1 MSKPSASSPPSE
13 TVCTHTVEV
22 GKTVLSLDLV
32 DSQLDLSER
41 LLLILV
47 EVGERKLKDSTLE
60 GIVGVLCEWTK
71 GRARQGEGDAR
82 MRGQEEEGK
91 GTHSIPGIG

>member
-1 MSKPSASSPPSE
+1 M
-13 TVCTHTVEV
+13 EV
-22 GKTVLSLDLV
+22 GKTVLSLNLV

-60 GIVGVLCEWTK
+60 GVVGVLCE
-71 GRARQGEGDAR
+71 
-82 MRGQEEEGK
+82 
-91 GTHSIPGIG
+91 